1 MTKTRKNSL
10 KDEFID
16 ITPKRVRN
24 KDICYVEFQESE
36 RIVQKESQLPS
47 LSDMIA
53 NCKSSGQNPYASNRP
68 VYPIPD
74 SDFDG
79 PDFGSNTDKIDQ
91 EIQGRN
97 YAAYVEDI
105 EKQHQSAL
113 DAYTQAKAGAGESS
127 AATPSAPPAG
137 GAPGVQA

>member
-1 MTKTRKNSL
+1 MTKARKYSL
-10 KDEFID
+10 KDSLTD

-24 KDICYVEFQESE
+24 NDICYVDFDESE
-36 RIVQKESQLPS
+36 RIVQKESMLPC

-97 YAAYVEDI
+97 YAVYVEDL
-105 EKQHQSAL
+105 EKQHSNAVSA
-113 DAYTQAKAGAGESS
+113 YEQAKASASEPP
-127 AATPSAPPAG
+127 AATPSAPPIG

>member
-1 MTKTRKNSL
+1 MTNTRKHSL
-10 KDEFID
+10 RDEFID
-16 ITPKRVRN
+16 IAPKRVRN
-24 KDICYVEFQESE
+24 KDICYIDFKESE
-36 RIVQKESQLPS
+36 RIVQKESLLPS

-91 EIQGRN
+91 EIQGKN
-97 YAAYVEDI
+97 YAAYVEDL
-105 EKQHQSAL
+105 EQQHSNAVSA
-113 DAYTQAKAGAGESS
+113 YEQAKAS
-127 AATPSAPPAG
+127 ASEPPVSTPSAPPTG